1 MVRVFGLLIALAM
14 STGVAN
20 AALLVTWN
28 FDGNA
33 SGSAASGFDLSATD
47 FSNFGTVNGI
57 SGNDGALSGNTW
69 LTSSISKDAAV
80 DPTDVTKGN
89 VFSVTNTSVPPGT
102 ELVLQSLAFNAQTL
116 PVPDT
121 LFSVN
126 SATITL
132 FGRLNGVGAFENLS
146 SATVSPTTT
155 ALSTMF
161 FNKSLLSGDSY
172 EFLFSYTGL
181 AFTGATA
188 MTGVQ
193 TPVQIRFDNLT
204 LNGSEAAVPEPASM
218 ACFAG
223 LFAVG
228 ALRRLRKRS

>member
-1 MVRVFGLLIALAM
+1 MVRVFGLLVALAM
-14 STGVAN
+14 STGAAN
-20 AALLVTWN
+20 AALLVTWDFN
-28 FDGNA
+28 SNA
-33 SGSAASGFDLSATD
+33 SGSAASGFDLTATD
-47 FSNFGTVNGI
+47 FSNFGSVDGK
-57 SGNDGALSGNTW
+57 SGNDGALSSNTW
-69 LTSSISKDAAV
+69 LTSSINKDPAV
-80 DPTDVTKGN
+80 DPADLTKGN
-89 VFSVTNTSVPPGT
+89 GFSVTNTSVPPGT

-116 PVPDT
+116 PVPNT

-132 FGRLNGVGAFENLS
+132 FGRSNGVGAFEELS

-161 FNKSLLSGDSY
+161 FNKSLLAGDSY
-172 EFLFSYTGL
+172 EFQFSYTGL
-181 AFTGATA
+181 AFTGASV

-204 LNGSEAAVPEPASM
+204 LNGTESVVPEPASM

-228 ALRRLRKRS
+228 AFRSLRKRS